1 MDSVSFLIIAA
12 LTSWILLF
20 LIAHLILRRA
30 TNVTRTS
37 KILVTLA
44 LVVGVLVP
52 LFNSGDDPIPAYLL
66 GQMFGSVLAFGVPVM
81 IAVALEWRK
90 RVIAP
95 RQTGVP
101 PMSSERI
108 ASLERLAKL
117 RQDGF
122 LSDEEFQ
129 MQKGKL
135 LK

>member
-1 MDSVSFLIIAA
+1 MDSVSFLIISA

-20 LIAHLILRRA
+20 LIAHLILRRV
-30 TNVTRTS
+30 TNVMAIS

-52 LFNSGDDPIPAYLL
+52 LFNSGDDPVPAHLL
-66 GQMFGSVLAFGVPVM
+66 GQIFGSVLAFGVPVLV
-81 IAVALEWRK
+81 AVAVEWRK
-90 RVIAP
+90 RGIAP
-95 RQTGVP
+95 QQGGGP
-101 PMSSERI
+101 PVSSERI

-117 RQDGF
+117 RQEGF

-129 MQKGKL
+129 TQKDKL